1 MDYLARNFTPIM
13 CTRTVES
20 TPGMLSTSASPMSPN
35 ITHHGH
41 SMADHSIPTADH
53 SIPTAD
59 STWSSKTRSHPSLFV
74 NGKNS

>member
-20 TPGMLSTSASPMSPN
+20 TPGMLYHN
-35 ITHHGH
+35 H
-41 SMADHSIPTADH
+41 SMADHSIPTV
-53 SIPTAD
+53 D